1 MPEHRIRLYRHPLSG
16 HAHRAEL
23 MLALLGLPA
32 ELVDVDLASGAHK
45 APDFLALNPLGQVPV
60 LQDGAITLAD
70 SNAILVYLARKYDTS
85 GHWYPDNA
93 ETAAEIQ
100 RWLSLAAG
108 PLAAGPALARVINVF
123 GIQADGD
130 RARSIAGTLFDF
142 MNAHLRDR
150 NYLVGE
156 AASIADIALYTYTAH
171 APEGGL
177 PLQPYPAIQAWLRR
191 IEALPGFVAMQATP
205 LAA

>member
-60 LQDGAITLAD
+60 LQDGAVTLAD
-70 SNAILVYLARKYDTS
+70 SNAILVYLARKYDTP
-85 GHWYPDNA
+85 GHWYPSEA
-93 ETAAEIQ
+93 TVAADVQ

-108 PLAAGPALARVINVF
+108 QLAAGPALARVINVF
-123 GIQADGD
+123 GLKADGD
-130 RARSIAGTLFDF
+130 RARSIAGALFGY
-142 MNAHLRDR
+142 MNTHLADR
-150 NYLVGE
+150 EFLVGTH
-156 AASIADIALYTYTAH
+156 ATIADVALYSYTAH
-171 APEGGL
+171 APEGGVS
-177 PLQPYPAIQAWLRR
+177 LQPYPAIQAWLCR